1 VLRPLESG
9 WRCRVEMWRGDVRLG
24 ISGSGPFGCRCLT
37 SLAMAPFPH
46 PAHQTGCEEQKTHL
60 VTPGQIA
67 PTLPIIGLSALLG
80 LVEWYE
86 EHRRK
91 TQQGGL
97 SCTNLVPPLSPPA
110 PQQGKPP
117 AQSSAALGDHSRH
130 ATRTNSERTDPRRR
144 PTTGE
149 ASRRQGGDA

>member
-1 VLRPLESG
+1 MPATERIRVSRMREIRTSG
-9 WRCRVEMWRGDVRLG
+9 R
-24 ISGSGPFGCRCLT
+24 
-37 SLAMAPFPH
+37 
-46 PAHQTGCEEQKTHL
+46 EEQKTHL

-130 ATRTNSERTDPRRR
+130 ATRTN
-144 PTTGE
+144 
-149 ASRRQGGDA
+149 

>member
-1 VLRPLESG
+1 VKQNMITALSES
-9 WRCRVEMWRGDVRLG
+9 RVRENRT
-24 ISGSGPFGCRCLT
+24 P
-37 SLAMAPFPH
+37 
-46 PAHQTGCEEQKTHL
+46 GCEEQKTHL

-97 SCTNLVPPLSPPA
+97 SCTNLEPPLSPPRRNIVNRH
-110 PQQGKPP
+110 PNSQQLWVTLPVTQRERILSALTRIVAQQLAKPP
-117 AQSSAALGDHSRH
+117 DVKEVTQECS
-130 ATRTNSERTDPRRR
+130 
-144 PTTGE
+144 
-149 ASRRQGGDA
+149 